1 MSNLLLLLLLL
12 PLPLSSATPVCRR
25 SIGGRDSGA
34 IEKNKIG
41 NERQLR
47 SVYDDTEVK
56 SVEKSS
62 HTHTGHFALHRC
74 DRFIAN
80 WIDWSR
86 RRDFPRLRFSHP
98 LLIETSVRSCIAVY
112 LQIRIRSA
120 ATIASS
126 LIHITLTRPRLNVIR
141 TNSSKHKP
149 SLRLTQPCLI
159 CQRTFASAIS
169 LYDGKVMDQQAA
181 LRLRAEGVRRSNFI
195 L

>member
-1 MSNLLLLLLLL
+1 M
-12 PLPLSSATPVCRR
+12 PLSSATPVCRR

-80 WIDWSR
+80 WIDWR
-86 RRDFPRLRFSHP
+86 RRRLPTASI
-98 LLIETSVRSCIAVY
+98 LSSTSNRNKRKIVHRRLSSDSNQICRH
-112 LQIRIRSA
+112 IRIIPHSHHPHA
-120 ATIASS
+120 AKAQ
-126 LIHITLTRPRLNVIR
+126 R
-141 TNSSKHKP
+141 NSNEQ
-149 SLRLTQPCLI
+149 L
-159 CQRTFASAIS
+159 
-169 LYDGKVMDQQAA
+169 
-181 LRLRAEGVRRSNFI
+181 
-195 L
+195 